1 MSIFGHSYTG
11 SKFIAKHTATCFV
24 LLQMLNCCIERKIAR
39 ESSEADEVREE
50 EEPNSGVSQS
60 EYSTTPDSGISPAAT
75 AAHTDTKVT
84 PSNDSVTVAAVP
96 KDDDSVDSSPQQSSS
111 SQNAQQQ
118 VTDDCNDSAKSD
130 AKRHRSDSSLTSDDD
145 DDDDEFFE
153 CDDGEDI
160 ADESAAVSDSSSPS
174 SPVQAPARK
183 VQRSASSC
191 KSKTKTDVATCKPQH
206 DAAAAFDRGDVTSA
220 SHSDSSLDSAA
231 VGAKTAHNNVDVSKS
246 ESGLKRD
253 SGAAVSGVTPHKP
266 ASTVVTDSGVSEAS
280 LSSVQSPSSTPSDGS
295 FLDVYGHQPEGRLK
309 PCDGGLR
316 LLNNEREF
324 VYIPV
329 TQETAPMTEDTLDE
343 HAEVLTKYVDVA
355 AFK

>member
-1 MSIFGHSYTG
+1 
-11 SKFIAKHTATCFV
+11 
-24 LLQMLNCCIERKIAR
+24 MLNCCIERKIAR
-39 ESSEADEVREE
+39 ESSEADEDRQE
-50 EEPNSGVSQS
+50 EEPNSGVGQSQC
-60 EYSTTPDSGISPAAT
+60 STTPDSGISPAAT
-75 AAHTDTKVT
+75 AAQTDPAVT
-84 PSNDSVTVAAVP
+84 PSNDSMTSAAVP
-96 KDDDSVDSSPQQSSS
+96 KDDTSVDSSQQQSSS
-111 SQNAQQQ
+111 QNVQQQ
-118 VTDDCNDSAKSD
+118 VTDDSAKSD

-145 DDDDEFFE
+145 DDDEFFE
-153 CDDGEDI
+153 CDDGEE
-160 ADESAAVSDSSSPS
+160 AAEQSAAVSDSSPS

-191 KSKTKTDVATCKPQH
+191 KSKTKSDVTTCKPQH
-206 DAAAAFDRGDVTSA
+206 EAAAAFDRGDVTSA

-231 VGAKTAHNNVDVSKS
+231 VGAKTAHSNVDVSKS

-253 SGAAVSGVTPHKP
+253 DGATVSGVTPHKP

-343 HAEVLTKYVDVA
+343 HAEVLTKYVIA